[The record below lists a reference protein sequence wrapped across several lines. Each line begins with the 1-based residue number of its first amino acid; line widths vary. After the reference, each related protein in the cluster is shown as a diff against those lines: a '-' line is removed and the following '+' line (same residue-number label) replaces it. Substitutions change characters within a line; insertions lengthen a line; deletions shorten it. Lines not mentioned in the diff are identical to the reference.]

1 MITDDQAFRELFKAT
16 RKKKKVKR
24 LPTKMRRELLIKIC
38 SRIKESGFTEIPTLS
53 EVSRMYGSYGRGKAF
68 VYKMA
73 NSGLVKILN
82 TKPRKVIPTAYF
94 FYTKRGEEFSLEEF
108 LPERE
113 EDFLRIASPGI
124 FSIVSQE
131 LRRWFSP
138 GRDRI
143 LRAIYEEMHLVHAEI
158 ASKLRHSSSLVG
170 EGMFEEGA
178 SILSEVKEELEAE
191 LLLLETLRKLYDVR
205 NLEEI
210 KKGGEKLL
218 SISEKLKEPLSSLIR
233 SLGKFHLA
241 LYYEGKFRGKK
252 EELKFLGKALNGIES
267 ALEDCSNENLRRE
280 LSISQKFLSLVQK
293 FWDAYVSR
301 DWNRSKEMLKD
312 VLEESKRIAGSIEK
326 DHPRRMNFV
335 KIHYYSKAVLSLGSW
350 TQEGDKEA
358 LENWIKEIEIESP
371 SMVTSDPGLRYFN
384 SLILREYFLM
394 KYEETGEDRF
404 LRMYEEVSRRMTE

>member
-1 MITDDQAFRELFKAT
+1 
-16 RKKKKVKR
+16 
-24 LPTKMRRELLIKIC
+24 
-38 SRIKESGFTEIPTLS
+38 
-53 EVSRMYGSYGRGKAF
+53 
-68 VYKMA
+68 
-73 NSGLVKILN
+73 
-82 TKPRKVIPTAYF
+82 
-94 FYTKRGEEFSLEEF
+94 
-108 LPERE
+108 
-113 EDFLRIASPGI
+113 
-124 FSIVSQE
+124 
-131 LRRWFSP
+131 
-138 GRDRI
+138 
-143 LRAIYEEMHLVHAEI
+143 
-158 ASKLRHSSSLVG
+158 
-170 EGMFEEGA
+170 
-178 SILSEVKEELEAE
+178 
-191 LLLLETLRKLYDVR
+191 
-205 NLEEI
+205 
-210 KKGGEKLL
+210 
-218 SISEKLKEPLSSLIR
+218 
-233 SLGKFHLA
+233 LA

-252 EELKFLGKALNGIES
+252 KELKFLEKALNGIES

-371 SMVTSDPGLRYFN
+371 SVVTSDPGLRYFN